1 MATRRKTTPQE
12 IDDIQDRMGSM
23 RELDFDERRQAR
35 KARIGDERPEVEA
48 EFSSRRVREAG
59 HAGGQP
65 DEDDG
70 YQDNVGMD
78 DLAPETLIDES
89 GARSPAERGGES
101 PADKRLRVVHGN
113 GSEPATASTRPSWR
127 VVIRS
132 TVPPTRNA
140 ERADCIEVFPTPGV
154 L

>member
-35 KARIGDERPEVEA
+35 KARIGDERPEAEVEA

-89 GARSPAERGGES
+89 GDRSPAERGGES

-113 GSEPATASTRPSWR
+113 EIGAGHGLDEAELARRDPLDGSSDE
-127 VVIRS
+127 
-132 TVPPTRNA
+132 
-140 ERADCIEVFPTPGV
+140 ER
-154 L
+154 

>member
-1 MATRRKTTPQE
+1 MISRTAWVRCASSISTSAARRVRRGSATSGPE
-12 IDDIQDRMGSM
+12 
-23 RELDFDERRQAR
+23 A
-35 KARIGDERPEVEA
+35 EVEA

-113 GSEPATASTRPSWR
+113 EIGAGHGLDEAELARRDPLDGSSDE
-127 VVIRS
+127 
-132 TVPPTRNA
+132 
-140 ERADCIEVFPTPGV
+140 ER
-154 L
+154 

>member
-35 KARIGDERPEVEA
+35 KARIGDERPEAEVEA

-101 PADKRLRVVHGN
+101 PADKRLRVVHG
-113 GSEPATASTRPSWR
+113 
-127 VVIRS
+127 
-132 TVPPTRNA
+132 
-140 ERADCIEVFPTPGV
+140 
-154 L
+154 

>member
-35 KARIGDERPEVEA
+35 KARIGDERPEAEVEA

-89 GARSPAERGGES
+89 GARSPAER
-101 PADKRLRVVHGN
+101 
-113 GSEPATASTRPSWR
+113 

>member
-1 MATRRKTTPQE
+1 A
-12 IDDIQDRMGSM
+12 
-23 RELDFDERRQAR
+23 
-35 KARIGDERPEVEA
+35 EVEA

-113 GSEPATASTRPSWR
+113 EIGAGHGLDEAELARRDPLDGSSDE
-127 VVIRS
+127 
-132 TVPPTRNA
+132 
-140 ERADCIEVFPTPGV
+140 ER
-154 L
+154 

>member
-1 MATRRKTTPQE
+1 MISRTAWVRCASSISTSAARRARRGSATSGPE
-12 IDDIQDRMGSM
+12 
-23 RELDFDERRQAR
+23 A
-35 KARIGDERPEVEA
+35 EVEA

-113 GSEPATASTRPSWR
+113 EIGAGHGLDEAELARRDPLDGSSDE
-127 VVIRS
+127 
-132 TVPPTRNA
+132 
-140 ERADCIEVFPTPGV
+140 ER
-154 L
+154 